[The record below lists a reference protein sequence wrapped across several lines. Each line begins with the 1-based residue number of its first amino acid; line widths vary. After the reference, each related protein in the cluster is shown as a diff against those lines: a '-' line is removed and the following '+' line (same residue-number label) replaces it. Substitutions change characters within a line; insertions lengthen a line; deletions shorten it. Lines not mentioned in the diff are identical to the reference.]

1 VHVTLTRV
9 STSDEP
15 IENASI
21 VGVEMERWLRDI
33 EGFEGFVILSTEG
46 TSIGLT
52 FWASREIA
60 EKLRPMRMQFVER
73 VMSAARVQI
82 EEVVDY
88 EVTFARLGALS
99 VTPPT

>member
-15 IENASI
+15 IENAAI
-21 VGVEMERWLRDI
+21 VGAEMERWLRDI

-46 TSIGLT
+46 TSIGLA

-60 EKLRPMRMQFVER
+60 EKLRPMRTQFVER
-73 VMSAARVQI
+73 VMSVARVQI
-82 EEVVDY
+82 EEIVDY

-99 VTPPT
+99 VTPEV